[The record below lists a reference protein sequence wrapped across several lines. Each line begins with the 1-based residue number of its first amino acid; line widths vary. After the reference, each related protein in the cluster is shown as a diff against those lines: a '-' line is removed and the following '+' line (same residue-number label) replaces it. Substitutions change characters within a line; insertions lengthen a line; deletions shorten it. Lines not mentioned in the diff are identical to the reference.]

1 MAEPAVQRNLIFSI
15 LLRFGFLIVFAAFFV
30 LFAAWNPVFL
40 QGGNLLNV
48 VEGSAVL
55 MIVALGMTLIV
66 ATGGID
72 LSIGIALDFGA
83 AFAVVAM
90 KSYGLDWLGAACAG
104 LIGGSLV
111 GLFNAALVVG
121 LKITPFLATLS
132 TFFIGSSVQRIFTNG
147 GGPISHRRMPEEFR
161 NLALGDI
168 FGIPTEAIIA
178 FVLVVIYFIV
188 LEKSILGRR
197 IHAMGMQRSAAIV
210 AGIRVNRILILCFV
224 SASVTC
230 AVAGLIA
237 AANIRMF
244 TPLSGF
250 SYLLDAIAAV
260 FIGAALHPRGRPNV
274 PGTVVSVFFLG
285 MVANGLNLMGLN
297 FNTKDALQGIIL
309 VSALALAVAQRKARI
324 GQINEAASIPSRSKT
339 T

>member
-1 MAEPAVQRNLIFSI
+1 MILAGIAEGLRLRNL

-40 QGGNLLNV
+40 QGGNLANI
-48 VEGSAVL
+48 VEGSAIL
-55 MIVALGMTLIV
+55 MIVALGLTLVV

-90 KSYGLDWLGAACAG
+90 RTHGFDWFSAACAG
-104 LIGGSLV
+104 MIGGALV

-121 LKITPFLATLS
+121 LRISPFLATLS

-147 GGPISHRRMPEEFR
+147 GGPISYRRMPEEFR

-168 FGIPTEAIIA
+168 FGIPTEAAIA
-178 FVLVVIYFIV
+178 FVLVVIYFIM
-188 LEKSILGRR
+188 LERSVWGRR

-224 SASVTC
+224 AAGMTC
-230 AVAGLIA
+230 AIGGLIA

-274 PGTVVSVFFLG
+274 PGTVAGVLFLG

-309 VSALALAVAQRKARI
+309 VSALTLAVAQRRTRTA
-324 GQINEAASIPSRSKT
+324 
-339 T
+339 

>member
-1 MAEPAVQRNLIFSI
+1 MDRARQTLHQIMV
-15 LLRFGFLIVFAAFFV
+15 RFGFLIVFAAFFL
-30 LFAAWNPVFL
+30 LFAVWNPVFL
-40 QGGNLLNV
+40 SVGNHLNI
-48 VEGSAVL
+48 VEGSAIL
-55 MIVALGMTLIV
+55 MIVALGLTLIV

-90 KSYGLDWLGAACAG
+90 SSYGMGWFSAACIG
-104 LIGGSLV
+104 VIGGSLV
-111 GLFNAALVVG
+111 GLVNALLVVG
-121 LKITPFLATLS
+121 PRITPFLATLS
-132 TFFIGSSVQRIFTNG
+132 TFFIGSSVQRIFTDG
-147 GGPISHRRMPEEFR
+147 GGPISYRRMPVEFR
-161 NLALGDI
+161 NIAQGDI
-168 FGIPTEAIIA
+168 LGVPSEAVIA
-178 FVLVVIYFIV
+178 AVLVVIYYIM
-188 LEKSILGRR
+188 LERSIWGRR

-224 SASVTC
+224 AAAMTC
-230 AVAGLIA
+230 AVGGLIA

-274 PGTVVSVFFLG
+274 LGTVAGVLFLG

-309 VSALALAVAQRKARI
+309 VSALALSVAQRRART
-324 GQINEAASIPSRSKT
+324 G
-339 T
+339 

>member
-1 MAEPAVQRNLIFSI
+1 MTTTLTGSASVGNAIM
-15 LLRFGFLIVFAAFFV
+15 RFGFLIVFLAFFV

-40 QGGNLLNV
+40 QGGNLSNII
-48 VEGSAVL
+48 EGSAVL

-72 LSIGIALDFGA
+72 LSVGIALDFGA

-90 KSYGLDWLGAACAG
+90 KSYGMDWFGAMCAG
-104 LIGGSLV
+104 LIGGSVV
-111 GLFNAALVVG
+111 GIFNSVLVVG
-121 LKITPFLATLS
+121 LGISPFLATLS

-168 FGIPTEAIIA
+168 YGIPTEAVVA
-178 FVLVVIYFIV
+178 FGLTVIYFLI
-188 LEKSILGRR
+188 LERSIWGRR

-210 AGIRVNRILILCFV
+210 AGIRVNRILITCYV
-224 SASVTC
+224 VVGVTC
-230 AVAGLIA
+230 AVGGLIA

-274 PGTVVSVFFLG
+274 PGTVLGVLFLG

-309 VSALALAVAQRKARI
+309 VSALALTVAQQKMR
-324 GQINEAASIPSRSKT
+324 RS
-339 T
+339 

>member
-1 MAEPAVQRNLIFSI
+1 MSEAAHSGSTARNI
-15 LLRFGFLIVFAAFFV
+15 LLRFGFLIVFAGFFL
-30 LFAAWNPVFL
+30 LFALWNPVFL
-40 QGGNLLNV
+40 QGGNLMNII
-48 VEGSAVL
+48 EGSAIL

-90 KSYGLDWLGAACAG
+90 KTYDAGWLGAVCAG
-104 LIGGSLV
+104 VIGGSLV

-121 LKITPFLATLS
+121 LRISPFLATLS

-147 GGPISHRRMPEEFR
+147 GGPISHRRMPPEFR
-161 NLALGDI
+161 DLAIGDV
-168 FGIPTEAIIA
+168 FGIPSEVLIA
-178 FVLVVIYFIV
+178 AVLVVIYFLV
-188 LEKSILGRR
+188 LERSVPGRR

-210 AGIRVNRILILCFV
+210 AGIHVNRILILCFIAA
-224 SASVTC
+224 SATC
-230 AVAGLIA
+230 AIAGLIA

-244 TPLSGF
+244 TPMSGF

-274 PGTVVSVFFLG
+274 PGTVAGVLFLG

-297 FNTKDALQGIIL
+297 FNVKDALQGIIL
-309 VSALALAVAQRKARI
+309 VSALALAVAQRRAR
-324 GQINEAASIPSRSKT
+324 S
-339 T
+339 

>member
-1 MAEPAVQRNLIFSI
+1 MKRERRRLEQI
-15 LLRFGFLIVFAAFFV
+15 LLRFGFLIVFAAFFI

-40 QGGNLLNV
+40 HGGNLLNII
-48 VEGSAVL
+48 EGSAIL
-55 MIVALGMTLIV
+55 MIMALGLTLIV

-83 AFAVVAM
+83 AFAVVTM
-90 KSYGLDWLGAACAG
+90 SSYGLGWFSAACIG
-104 LIGGSLV
+104 VIGGSLV
-111 GLFNAALVVG
+111 GLFNALLVVG
-121 LKITPFLATLS
+121 LRISPFLATLS

-147 GGPISHRRMPEEFR
+147 GGPISHRRMPTEFR
-161 NLALGDI
+161 NIAQGDI
-168 FGIPTEAIIA
+168 LGLPTEAVIA
-178 FVLVVIYFIV
+178 AILALIYYVV
-188 LEKSILGRR
+188 LERSIWGRR
-197 IHAMGMQRSAAIV
+197 IHAIGMQRSAAIV
-210 AGIRVNRILILCFV
+210 AGIRVNRILILSFI
-224 SASVTC
+224 AAAMTC

-260 FIGAALHPRGRPNV
+260 FIGAALHPRGRPNIL
-274 PGTVVSVFFLG
+274 GTAAGVLFLG

-309 VSALALAVAQRKARI
+309 VSVLALAVAQRR
-324 GQINEAASIPSRSKT
+324 SRSN
-339 T
+339 

>member
-1 MAEPAVQRNLIFSI
+1 MERERLTLRHVV
-15 LLRFGFLIVFAAFFV
+15 LRFGFLIVFAAFFV
-30 LFAAWNPVFL
+30 LFSVWNPVFL
-40 QGGNLLNV
+40 NGGNLLNI
-48 VEGSAVL
+48 VEGSAIL
-55 MIVALGMTLIV
+55 MIVALGLTLVV

-90 KSYGLDWLGAACAG
+90 SGYGMGWFGAACIG
-104 LIGGSLV
+104 VIGGSLV
-111 GLFNAALVVG
+111 GLVNALLVVG
-121 LKITPFLATLS
+121 LRITPFLATLS

-147 GGPISHRRMPEEFR
+147 GGPISYRRMPTEFR
-161 NLALGDI
+161 NIAQGDI
-168 FGIPTEAIIA
+168 FGIPSEAVIA
-178 FVLVVIYFIV
+178 AVLVVIYYIV
-188 LEKSILGRR
+188 LERSIWGRR

-210 AGIRVNRILILCFV
+210 AGIRVNRILVLCFV
-224 SASVTC
+224 TAAMTC
-230 AVAGLIA
+230 AVGGLIA

-274 PGTVVSVFFLG
+274 LGTVAGVLFLG

-309 VSALALAVAQRKARI
+309 VSALALAVAQRRART
-324 GQINEAASIPSRSKT
+324 G
-339 T
+339 

>member
-1 MAEPAVQRNLIFSI
+1 MDIAKRENLLRSMF
-15 LLRFGFLIVFAAFFV
+15 LRFGFLLVFAAFFV

-40 QGGNLLNV
+40 QGENLLNI
-48 VEGSAVL
+48 VEGSSIL

-72 LSIGIALDFGA
+72 LSVGIALDFGA

-90 KSYGLDWLGAACAG
+90 KSYGFDWFGAACAG

-111 GLFNAALVVG
+111 GIFNAILVVG
-121 LKITPFLATLS
+121 LRISPFLATLS

-161 NLALGDI
+161 NLALGNI
-168 FGIPTEAIIA
+168 FGIPTEAVIAMALVIIYY
-178 FVLVVIYFIV
+178 LL
-188 LEKSILGRR
+188 LERSIWGRR
-197 IHAMGMQRSAAIV
+197 IHAMGMQRSASIV

-224 SASVTC
+224 AAGVTC
-230 AVAGLIA
+230 AVGGLIA

-274 PGTVVSVFFLG
+274 PGTVAGVLFLG

-309 VSALALAVAQRKARI
+309 VSALALAVAQQRVR
-324 GQINEAASIPSRSKT
+324 NS
-339 T
+339 